1 MVRALRSNQRS
12 MSWREAQMGV
22 GLPVVPEVL
31 WTSMMLSRPQVRRPA
46 G

>member
-12 MSWREAQMGV
+12 MSLRDAQIGV

-31 WTSMMLSRPQVRRPA
+31 WTSMMLSRPQVRSLS

>member
-1 MVRALRSNQRS
+1 MVRALRSSHRS
-12 MSWREAQMGV
+12 MSRRETQMGV

-31 WTSMMLSRPQVRRPA
+31 WTSMMLSRPQVRSLS